1 MFLPQ
6 NVTIVTIKLLIN
18 TFYFVKINSHVTSHV
33 SLVSSDFSGHVSSIV
48 YKQHHYNLNIT
59 TTFSYHSS

>member
-6 NVTIVTIKLLIN
+6 NATMVTIKPLIN
-18 TFYFVKINSHVTSHV
+18 TFHFVMSNCHVTSHV
-33 SLVSSDFSGHVSSIV
+33 SLVSSDFTGHGSSTV

-59 TTFSYHSS
+59 TTFSYHS